1 MEEITITKIITW
13 VISTISGV
21 FVLYRAINADYR
33 EGIFTRRRNSIKF
46 IRYVSERKESNSQ
59 SVESIREQELVFKHF
74 FGKSVN
80 ANYMDYYIKF
90 YNKMG
95 VDFTCYSM
103 KCIFSFLKFNYE
115 LKEFQIMYSEKKY
128 KLASKF
134 YWFGFILYTIS
145 IFSTYI
151 YVFLLSDDLR
161 TNVLNTLGIDI
172 VTFILVVVAF
182 FSFGTGL
189 LFANDNIRK
198 AAYFKRQFEELNR

>member
-1 MEEITITKIITW
+1 MEEVTITKIITW
-13 VISTISGV
+13 AISTITAV
-21 FVLYRAINADYR
+21 FVLYRVITADYR
-33 EGIFTRRRNSIKF
+33 EGIFTKRRNSIKY
-46 IRYVSERKESNSQ
+46 IRYVLERKESDSQ
-59 SVESIREQELVFKHF
+59 RVESIREQELVFKHF

-80 ANYMDYYIKF
+80 INYIEYYIKF

-103 KCIFSFLKFNYE
+103 KCIFNFLKFNYE
-115 LKEFQIMYSEKKY
+115 LKEFQIVYSEKKY
-128 KLASKF
+128 KLASIF
-134 YWFGFILYTIS
+134 YWFGFLLYIIS
-145 IFSTYI
+145 IFFSYI

-198 AAYFKRQFEELNR
+198 AAYFKKQFEELNR